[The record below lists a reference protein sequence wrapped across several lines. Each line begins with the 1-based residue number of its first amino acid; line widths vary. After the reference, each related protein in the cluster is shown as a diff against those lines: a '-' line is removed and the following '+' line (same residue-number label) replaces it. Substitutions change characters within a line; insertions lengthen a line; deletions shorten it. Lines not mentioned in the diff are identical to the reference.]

1 MRYRKTTGSWEAG
14 GFTMIEMVVAVT
26 LIVILILPLVG
37 LVSAQLKRDQ
47 KLEERR
53 VALRVCREAMDRL
66 LDPGYPAAAIV
77 DDSIRLNM
85 DGRTWL
91 VAVDAVDGAE
101 GGEIPGGSDPLE
113 VSVAVFVPGQY
124 KALAKLRALK
134 P

>member
-14 GFTMIEMVVAVT
+14 GFTMIEMLVAVT
-26 LIVILILPLVG
+26 LMVILILPLVG

-47 KLEERR
+47 KLEELR

-77 DDSIRLNM
+77 DDSIKVTM

-91 VAVDAVDGAE
+91 VAIDAVDGAGE
-101 GGEIPGGSDPLE
+101 GEVPGGTDPLE
-113 VSVAVFVPGQY
+113 VSVAVFIPG
-124 KALAKLRALK
+124 KNRELAKLRALK